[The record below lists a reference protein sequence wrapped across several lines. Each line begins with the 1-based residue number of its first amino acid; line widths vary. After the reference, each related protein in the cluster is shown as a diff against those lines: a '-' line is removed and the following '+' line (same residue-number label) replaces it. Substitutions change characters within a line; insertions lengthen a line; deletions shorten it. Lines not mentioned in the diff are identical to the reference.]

1 MATGRIPDPNSAPI
15 TAKGDLYT
23 YSTVPARLAVGSNGD
38 TLVADSATA
47 TGLNYKPLD
56 AAGKN
61 DIINGG
67 FDIAQRGTSGTFTT
81 TAKAFCFD
89 RWYLNATTGASMT
102 YSQQASTVA
111 GTRYCARVGRTAANT
126 NTTTIALAQ
135 DIETSNS
142 ITYAGQTV
150 TISFYARAGANFS
163 AASNA
168 LTHYVIQGTGT
179 DQSDYSAGFTG
190 RTVLSTGTA
199 TLTTSF
205 QRFSYTA
212 TVAASTTELNFQ
224 TSYVPVGT
232 AGANDYYEI
241 TGVQIELGSTA
252 TTFSRAGGTIQGEL
266 AACQRYY
273 VRWGGG
279 SLFEFIGLGTGATST
294 VASISV
300 NMPVQ
305 MRIPPTTIDYST
317 LSLFDGTSTITSA
330 VPTIVASY
338 SGTKIMG
345 IDATVASGVT
355 VNRPYRLITNNST
368 SGFLGLSAEL

>member
-273 VRWGGG
+273 YRVSGQAAAGTDLCTGFLSSTTRAAGVF
-279 SLFEFIGLGTGATST
+279 LFPVTMRVSPSVGVSANADIQVTWSAGTSATS
-294 VASISV
+294 
-300 NMPVQ
+300 N
-305 MRIPPTTIDYST
+305 YST
-317 LSLFDGTSTITSA
+317 DRISTSSILIALTTSGL
-330 VPTIVASY
+330 TTGQGGNIF
-338 SGTKIMG
+338 
-345 IDATVASGVT
+345 VASGT
-355 VNRPYRLITNNST
+355 TKYLEM
-368 SGFLGLSAEL
+368 SAEL

>member
-1 MATGRIPDPNSAPI
+1 MATGRIPTTANSPL
-15 TAKGDLYT
+15 TAKGDLFT
-23 YSTVPARLAVGSNGD
+23 FSTGSAKLAVGSNGD
-38 TLVADSATA
+38 TLVADSSAA

-126 NTTTIALAQ
+126 NTSTIALAQ

-224 TSYVPVGT
+224 TLYVPVGT

-266 AACQRYY
+266 AACQRYFAKSY
-273 VRWGGG
+273 D
-279 SLFEFIGLGTGATST
+279 IATAPGTATST
-294 VASISV
+294 NSWALDYGTASVLKLSMHLAFPVA
-300 NMPVQ
+300 
-305 MRIPPTTIDYST
+305 MRTAPTMVVYDEA
-317 LSLFDGTSTITSA
+317 GTSGVVNRNGNGKTGGANAIGNQGCSIFST
-330 VPTIVASY
+330 
-338 SGTKIMG
+338 
-345 IDATVASGVT
+345 DATS
-355 VNRPYRLITNNST
+355 ST
-368 SGFLGLSAEL
+368 YISIHWTATAEL

>member
-1 MATGRIPDPNSAPI
+1 MATGRIPTTANSPL
-15 TAKGDLYT
+15 TAKGDLFT
-23 YSTVPARLAVGSNGD
+23 FSTGSAKLAVGSNGD
-38 TLVADSATA
+38 TLIADSATA

-126 NTTTIALAQ
+126 NTTNIALAQ

-142 ITYAGQTV
+142 ITYAGQTI

-273 VRWGGG
+273 VRIGDSSGASNQRLARG
-279 SLFEFIGLGTGATST
+279 SANTTTGIQLTATLPVTLRTGASSTVDYANLQWYNGSAGVGAISSVTMSATST
-294 VASISV
+294 TNPAIAAATTGVVAG
-300 NMPVQ
+300 
-305 MRIPPTTIDYST
+305 TFYELLT
-317 LSLFDGTSTITSA
+317 TSTAGYI
-330 VPTIVASY
+330 
-338 SGTKIMG
+338 
-345 IDATVASGVT
+345 
-355 VNRPYRLITNNST
+355 
-368 SGFLGLSAEL
+368 GFSAEL